1 MKEKDS
7 TFIFIVSFSLN
18 ILLVIVMVYIWLV
31 TDVEEIQKFLLDNI
45 FTILVSIICS
55 IIASCIFIIVTLKS
69 DEQKNENLIKEITQ
83 NVMNI
88 NIERDALA
96 PSQYYPSSDTPLD
109 TFNSYWNEKIS
120 NAKKYTYYGASIK
133 YACKRLKKLNEEGRL
148 SSHIEID
155 MILPDPTCNIIFHQK
170 STLYTTR
177 EKNRNPKTQRSEDE
191 IIKEEKRKIIFC
203 LYALKLLNR
212 NVSVYLIKDI
222 PPFSIEM
229 VETTNRES
237 DNKDALVL
245 GFVQCDKD
253 AKHYPE
259 IIVYEDKSIYQKN
272 YGFYINRVK
281 DGVEPLDLKALS
293 IDTLLEMGNKAGLEN
308 FERNHIEDY
317 YKNKF

>member
-1 MKEKDS
+1 MK
-7 TFIFIVSFSLN
+7 
-18 ILLVIVMVYIWLV
+18 M
-31 TDVEEIQKFLLDNI
+31 
-45 FTILVSIICS
+45 
-55 IIASCIFIIVTLKS
+55 
-69 DEQKNENLIKEITQ
+69 
-83 NVMNI
+83 
-88 NIERDALA
+88 NIERDALT
-96 PSQYYPSSDTPLD
+96 PSQYYPSSDTPLN
-109 TFNSYWNEKIS
+109 TFNSYWNEKVS
-120 NAKKYTYYGASIK
+120 YAKKYTYYGASIK

-155 MILPDPTCNIIFHQK
+155 MILPNPTCNIIFQQK

-177 EKNRNPKTQRSEDE
+177 EKNRNAKSQRSEDE
-191 IIKEEKRKIIFC
+191 IIKEEKEKIIFC

-212 NVSVYLIKDI
+212 NVSVYLIEDI

-229 VETTNRES
+229 VEGTNKES

-259 IIVYEDKSIYQKN
+259 IIVYENKRIYQNN

-281 DGVEPLDLKALS
+281 DGVEPLGLKTFS
-293 IDTLLEMGNKAGLEN
+293 IDTLLEMGNKAGLDN
-308 FERNHIEDY
+308 FERSHIEDY